1 MAGLPINAMDLFNL
15 QQLQQLQQQQ
25 QQHQIDMQNYA
36 VAMSGLNGSAGILMK
51 DDEDEIAE
59 QEDELEEQQQYT
71 GNYQYIEGSDDQE
84 NTMLNEDYNSS
95 NSSSG
100 NFMLSQQQQMFNMLN
115 HKNVTQSNQNNEGQV
130 SFGSRSK
137 ESFKKI
143 KPVKRPGLVLKTPIA
158 YQGDI
163 DPAVIPIQRDGM
175 GMFFFWFLKLRK
187 LHLILRHLNSL
198 QKPHSVTN
206 TPHY

>member
-1 MAGLPINAMDLFNL
+1 MAGLPLNAMDLFNL
-15 QQLQQLQQQQ
+15 QQLQQLQQQ

-36 VAMSGLNGSAGILMK
+36 VAMSGLNGGVLMK
-51 DDEDEIAE
+51 DDEDEIGEAE
-59 QEDELEEQQQYT
+59 EELDEQQQYT
-71 GNYQYIEGSDDQE
+71 GNYQYIESSDQE
-84 NTMLNEDYNSS
+84 NAILNDDYNSS

-115 HKNVTQSNQNNEGQV
+115 KNATQGSQNNDGQLQQNFQAT
-130 SFGSRSK
+130 FGSRSK

-175 GMFFFWFLKLRK
+175 GMF
-187 LHLILRHLNSL
+187 
-198 QKPHSVTN
+198 
-206 TPHY
+206 Y

>member
-1 MAGLPINAMDLFNL
+1 MAGLPLNAMDLFNL
-15 QQLQQLQQQQ
+15 QQLQQLQQQQQ

-36 VAMSGLNGSAGILMK
+36 VAMSGLNGGVLMK
-51 DDEDEIAE
+51 DEDEEIGE
-59 QEDELEEQQQYT
+59 TEEDLEEQQQYT
-71 GNYQYIEGSDDQE
+71 GNYQYIENSDQE
-84 NTMLNEDYNSS
+84 NAILNDDYNSS

-115 HKNVTQSNQNNEGQV
+115 KNAQQANQNNDQ
-130 SFGSRSK
+130 SFQATFGSRSK

-175 GMFFFWFLKLRK
+175 GMFC
-187 LHLILRHLNSL
+187 
-198 QKPHSVTN
+198 
-206 TPHY
+206 